1 MQIPT
6 HYCTICLAKWRKH
19 ENNTWSLCDKESGT
33 CCNNV
38 AMGEQIK
45 PLPDVANIE
54 DHMAISC
61 EDCGSATSCYISK
74 VSKMHKY
81 RIVYVSHD
89 GDPCHWQAQE
99 RKWIFFWVNL
109 FGNVSSATTAANIIT
124 NVMKVRKE
132 I

>member
-19 ENNTWSLCDKESGT
+19 ENNTWYLCDKESGT

-45 PLPDVANIE
+45 PLPDVENIE

-61 EDCGSATSCYISK
+61 EDCGSVNFALLKSGK
-74 VSKMHKY
+74 VECNKCGKHK
-81 RIVYVSHD
+81 
-89 GDPCHWQAQE
+89 PWQWRCALRHE
-99 RKWIFFWVNL
+99 
-109 FGNVSSATTAANIIT
+109 
-124 NVMKVRKE
+124 
-132 I
+132 